1 MKSWDSAAGHESSQA
16 SLLVGVSLHL
26 TIFSFLAARISPCI
40 LASGNAVG
48 RGSQLV
54 TKPLCPEPIVGGS
67 PVGRDLGHYVAHA
80 QDPDDRS
87 DTISGSHYPT

>member
-1 MKSWDSAAGHESSQA
+1 MKSWDSVAGHESSQA

-48 RGSQLV
+48 RDSQLV
-54 TKPLCPEPIVGGS
+54 TKPLCPEPIVG
-67 PVGRDLGHYVAHA
+67 DLRWGGIW
-80 QDPDDRS
+80 
-87 DTISGSHYPT
+87 DTMLPRFQGATTHLASC